1 MRLPVPDDIPPAE
14 QLGRV
19 HFVGIGGAGLSGIAR
34 VMARRGVPVTGSDD
48 NDTPFLAQLRE
59 LDVRCHLGYD
69 AAQVGDADTL
79 VVTTAARE
87 DNPEVLEAR
96 RRGLTLLPRSAGLK
110 AAMSGQRVLAVA
122 GTHGKTTTTSLL
134 TVALIAAGADPSYAV
149 GGVLTA
155 TGRNADLGAGPY
167 FVAEADE
174 SDGAFLV
181 YDTFGAIVINVEA
194 DHLDVWGTEA
204 AYAAAFD
211 EFADGVH
218 PEGPLVVGVDDP
230 GGARLAERL
239 RKRGRAVITVGVDR
253 DASLRAADLE
263 VVNGITSFD
272 VLPGAGRTG
281 QPPLARVALQ
291 IPGRHYVLDALAAFA
306 LGVELGYDAARL
318 AEGLGS
324 FVGTGRRMEL
334 KGVVGGAGSEV
345 RVYDSY
351 AHHPSEIRG
360 DLEAAR
366 SVAGSVE
373 GGRLVVC
380 FQPHLVS
387 RTRIL
392 GAEMGAALGTAD
404 EVVVLDV
411 YVAREDPDPAV
422 TGAVVAD
429 AVPLPAEQVAFVAD
443 RDLALR
449 ALLDRVRPGDVVLT
463 LGAGDVTALAPQLL
477 VALQERADG

>member
-1 MRLPVPDDIPPAE
+1 MRLPVPDEIPAAE
-14 QLGRV
+14 ELGRV

-59 LDVRCHLGYD
+59 LDVPCHLGYD
-69 AAQVGDADTL
+69 AEHVGDADTV

-87 DNPEVLEAR
+87 DNPEVLEAS

-110 AAMSGQRVLAVA
+110 AAMDGQRVLAVA

-181 YDTFGAIVINVEA
+181 YDTYGAIVLNVEA
-194 DHLDVWGTEA
+194 DHLDIWGTEE
-204 AYAAAFD
+204 AYADAFD
-211 EFADGVH
+211 EFADGVD
-218 PEGPLVVGVDDP
+218 PSGPLVVAVDDL

-239 RKRGRAVITVGVDR
+239 RERGRKVVTVAVEW
-253 DASLRAADLE
+253 DASLRAVGIE
-263 VVNGITSFD
+263 VVDGITSFSVVD
-272 VLPGAGRTG
+272 EDGT
-281 QPPLARVALQ
+281 LARISLR

-306 LGVELGYDAARL
+306 LGVELGYDPARL

-334 KGVVGGAGSEV
+334 KGVVGDGPEQV

-360 DLEAAR
+360 DIEAAR
-366 SVAGSVE
+366 SVVGSAG

-387 RTRIL
+387 RTRIF
-392 GAEMGAALGTAD
+392 GAEMGAALRGAD
-404 EVVVLDV
+404 EIVVLDV

-422 TGAVVAD
+422 TGALVAD
-429 AVPLPAEQVAFVAD
+429 AVPLPAEQVTFVAE
-443 RDLALR
+443 RAQALGV
-449 ALLDRVRPGDVVLT
+449 LLDRVRPGDVVLT
-463 LGAGDVTALAPQLL
+463 LGAGDVTALAPEL
-477 VALQERADG
+477 VAELQERSGG

>member
-1 MRLPVPDDIPPAE
+1 MRIPVPEEIPAAD
-14 QLGRV
+14 QMGRV

-34 VMARRGVPVTGSDD
+34 VLARRGVQVTGSDD
-48 NDTPFLAQLRE
+48 NETPFLAQLRE
-59 LDVRCHLGYD
+59 LGVPCHLGYD
-69 AAQVGDADTL
+69 AAHVGEADTL

-87 DNPEVLEAR
+87 DNPEVLEAQ
-96 RRGLTLLPRSAGLK
+96 RRGLVLLPRSAGLK
-110 AAMSGQRVLAVA
+110 AAMAGQRVLAVA

-181 YDTFGAIVINVEA
+181 YDTFGAIVLNVEA
-194 DHLDVWGTEA
+194 DHLDIWGTEE

-211 EFADGVH
+211 EFADGIH
-218 PEGPLVVGVDDP
+218 PAGPLVVGIDDP
-230 GGARLAERL
+230 GGARLARRL
-239 RKRGRAVITVGVDR
+239 RDRGRPVITVGVDQ
-253 DASLRAADLE
+253 DASYRAVDLQ
-263 VVNGITSFD
+263 VVDGITSFD
-272 VLPGAGRTG
+272 VVAGEEEAGR
-281 QPPLARVALQ
+281 PPLARISLR

-306 LGVELGYDAARL
+306 LGVDLGHDPAAL

-324 FVGTGRRMEL
+324 FVGTGRRMEP
-334 KGVVGGAGSEV
+334 KGVVAAGAEAV

-366 SVAGSVE
+366 SIVGD
-373 GGRLVVC
+373 GRLLVC

-387 RTRIL
+387 RTRLL
-392 GAEMGAALGTAD
+392 GAEMGEALGAAD

-422 TGAVVAD
+422 TGALVAD
-429 AVPLPAEQVAFVAD
+429 AVPLPADRVAYVP
-443 RDLALR
+443 DLDAALD
-449 ALLDRVRPGDVVLT
+449 ALLVRVRPGDVVLT
-463 LGAGDVTALAPQLL
+463 LGAGDVTALAPRL
-477 VALQERADG
+477 VAALEERAGG